1 MIRWLLAGLF
11 LLTLTA
17 CAALEEAYYID
28 REFGTAA
35 QNTWDRQIAHPDL
48 RHAGNL
54 PRGMDARTAEDTL
67 RFLRREPQPDPP
79 LSPGILILQ

>member
-1 MIRWLLAGLF
+1 MIRLVLALSLWLSLSG
-11 LLTLTA
+11 

-54 PRGMDARTAEDTL
+54 PRGLDPRTAEDTL
-67 RFLRREPQPDPP
+67 DTLRPGSQVAPPQV
-79 LSPGILILQ
+79 PGILILQ

>member
-1 MIRWLLAGLF
+1 MTRWLTVGFSLLA
-11 LLTLTA
+11 LTA

-35 QNTWDRQIAHPDL
+35 QSAWDRQIAHPDL

-54 PRGMDARTAEDTL
+54 PRGMDAQTAEETL
-67 RFLRREPQPDPP
+67 QLLRRGSQPPP
-79 LSPGILILQ
+79 PASPGILILQ